1 MRTLCFSK
9 GVFILGKKTKKAIL
23 HYLVTQ
29 KHVRGYG
36 LFRIPFQ
43 HTLLFLISVSTS
55 TLSWNCNLTF
65 PHLDFQT
72 TMMGQIS
79 HSAKNTTL
87 LHHHLHQN
95 RFVSGCPFEFY
106 CTSTDNRSDLSRNKS
121 TNIHFHVFSK
131 HYILSSKLSY
141 MQSFHPTS
149 MDLEL
154 RHTRCTLS

>member
-1 MRTLCFSK
+1 MLCFSK
-9 GVFILGKKTKKAIL
+9 GFFILGIKTKKAIL
-23 HYLVTQ
+23 HYLVAQ

-43 HTLLFLISVSTS
+43 HFSS

-79 HSAKNTTL
+79 HSGKNTTL
-87 LHHHLHQN
+87 LHHHHHHHQN
-95 RFVSGCPFEFY
+95 RFLSGCPFEFY

-149 MDLEL
+149 MDFEL